1 MRTLPHFFS
10 KLFCEPLMLHG
21 PARAGLEA
29 YLLGQMSADAAQHP
43 ARLEGE
49 EKAWRM
55 KRVYEKRGRLAIVR
69 IFGAIDK
76 QLSTLEM
83 ECFGGCD
90 LADIDRA
97 LSAAEADRSIDT
109 VMLEINSPG
118 GSVTGVAETATRVA
132 NLRKTKE
139 VHSFTETMCCSAAT
153 YIASQADHVVVT
165 PSSTNGSIGVYMAT
179 LDQSRALEL
188 SGITVNLMKAGR
200 FKAMGASFKP
210 LEDEERKMMQAS
222 VDRIHVDFKAAVTSL
237 RRVKPEAMEGQWF
250 DGREA
255 LACGLVDEITNMS
268 ADEYALAIAS

>member
-1 MRTLPHFFS
+1 MRTLPHFFT
-10 KLFCEPLMLHG
+10 KLFAEPLMLHA
-21 PARAGLEA
+21 PARAGFEA
-29 YLLGQMSADAAQHP
+29 YLLGQMSTDASRP
-43 ARLEGE
+43 PVRMEGE

-55 KRVYEKRGRLAIVR
+55 KRVLEKRGRLAIVR
-69 IFGAIDK
+69 IYGAIDK

-90 LADIDRA
+90 LADVDRA
-97 LSAAEADRSIDT
+97 LAAAEADKSVDT
-109 VMLEINSPG
+109 VMLEFNSPG
-118 GSVTGVAETATRVA
+118 GSVTGVAETAARVA

-139 VHSFTETMCCSAAT
+139 VHAFTETMCCSAAT

-179 LDQSRALEL
+179 LDESRALEL
-188 SGITVNLMKAGR
+188 AGITVNLMKAGK

-222 VDRIHVDFKAAVTSL
+222 VDRIHADFKAAVTSL
-237 RRVKPEAMEGQWF
+237 RRVKPESMEGQWF